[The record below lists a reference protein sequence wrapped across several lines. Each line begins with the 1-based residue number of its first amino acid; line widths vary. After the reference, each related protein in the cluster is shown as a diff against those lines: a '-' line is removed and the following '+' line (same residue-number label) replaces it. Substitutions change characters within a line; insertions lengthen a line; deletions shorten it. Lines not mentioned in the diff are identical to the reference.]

1 MATSITNPRMV
12 GRRARAPSAVSPDR
26 APCPAAADLLDE
38 AGATLPATVHL
49 FNHQGLK
56 HRAAARSARRS
67 SLNIRDT
74 LSI

>member
-12 GRRARAPSAVSPDR
+12 GRRARAPSAV